1 VTLVALALT
10 VFVLAAGMMALDVGV
25 LVVGRARAQTAA
37 DLAAL
42 AALTPVAG
50 GPGASQGLP
59 SGPGGPGASQGS
71 PSGPVGSGGEGG
83 PAAAAR
89 AVAAANGAERLSCAC
104 GPTEAVVTVRSR
116 VRMLPAGMLLPMTA
130 RARAVLP
137 GLYGPEPL
145 RRDGARPHRGSSLAG
160 SAHGGTGCPVARPVG
175 TQHGSGRTTAV
186 EWGNAPR
193 SANERDPRGSRS
205 WRGLVVA
212 GWDRDGQAG
221 WRWMRG
227 KRHLGGA
234 RGGARHLGSSMHPR
248 REELNL

>member
-1 VTLVALALT
+1 MRTGPRPGRSSDRGPARRASPSRAPPCGGGSIGRPSRWQAGSVTLVALALT
-10 VFVLAAGMMALDVGV
+10 VFVLGAGMMALDVGL

-42 AALTPVAG
+42 AALTPAAG

-59 SGPGGPGASQGS
+59 SGPGGRDAPQGL
-71 PSGPVGSGGEGG
+71 PSGPRGPGGHGG

-89 AVAAANGAERLSCAC
+89 AVAAANGAELLSCAC

-116 VRMLPAGMLLPMTA
+116 VRMLPAGMPLPMTA

-137 GLYGPEPL
+137 GLNRQVGAKPSGAQTSGTLTGP
-145 RRDGARPHRGSSLAG
+145 ARG
-160 SAHGGTGCPVARPVG
+160 
-175 TQHGSGRTTAV
+175 
-186 EWGNAPR
+186 
-193 SANERDPRGSRS
+193 
-205 WRGLVVA
+205 RGLVVA

-227 KRHLGGA
+227 KRHLRGA
-234 RGGARHLGSSMHPR
+234 RGGARHLSSSMHPR